1 MNKEAKNELTEC
13 GMKLMNELVE
23 WLKER
28 LEWNGVGANELIQW
42 AGLNKAK
49 NEWVDKKN
57 VIKAEINQ
65 FAEINQSIKQIKLK
79 TFSLFD

>member
-28 LEWNGVGANELIQW
+28 LEWNGVGANEW

-49 NEWVDKKN
+49 NECGEWNEQAKTK
-57 VIKAEINQ
+57 IN
-65 FAEINQSIKQIKLK
+65 KLN
-79 TFSLFD
+79 